1 MARITIAGDAVVVTS
16 TLKLE
21 EYKTIEKYRPK
32 ALTLM
37 GGEDGKEPVFHVS
50 TSGSGDINQYG
61 ASFVSATHDENGYA
75 TITLTGVCKG
85 AHGDIKEWVADNL
98 GAAIINLNKLEAQLP
113 AVLDEINREKAD
125 VMSNI
130 SVME

>member
-1 MARITIAGDAVVVTS
+1 MAKITIVGDAVVVTS

-21 EYKTIEKYRPK
+21 EYKTIEKYRPN

-50 TSGSGDINQYG
+50 VSGSGDINQYG

-75 TITLTGVCKG
+75 TITMCACTESRDL
-85 AHGDIKEWVADNL
+85 KEWVADKL

-113 AVLDEINREKAD
+113 AVLDEINREKAE

-130 SVME
+130 SVVE

>member
-1 MARITIAGDAVVVTS
+1 MAKITIVGDAVVVTS

-21 EYKTIEKYRPK
+21 EYKTIETYRPN

-37 GGEDGKEPVFHVS
+37 GGEDGKEPIFMVA
-50 TSGSGDINQYG
+50 TSDCGGDINKYG
-61 ASFVSATHDENGYA
+61 ATFASATHDENGYA
-75 TITLTGVCKG
+75 TITMCACTESR
-85 AHGDIKEWVADNL
+85 DIKEWVADKL

-113 AVLDEINREKAD
+113 AVLDEINREKAE

-130 SVME
+130 SVVE

>member
-1 MARITIAGDAVVVTS
+1 MAKITIVGDAVVVTS

-21 EYKTIEKYRPK
+21 EYKTIEKYRPN

-50 TSGSGDINQYG
+50 VSGSGVINQDG
-61 ASFVSATHDENGYA
+61 ASFVSATHGEYGYA
-75 TITLTGVCKG
+75 TITMCACTES
-85 AHGDIKEWVADNL
+85 HDIKEWAADKL

-113 AVLDEINREKAD
+113 AVLDEINREKAE

-130 SVME
+130 SVVE